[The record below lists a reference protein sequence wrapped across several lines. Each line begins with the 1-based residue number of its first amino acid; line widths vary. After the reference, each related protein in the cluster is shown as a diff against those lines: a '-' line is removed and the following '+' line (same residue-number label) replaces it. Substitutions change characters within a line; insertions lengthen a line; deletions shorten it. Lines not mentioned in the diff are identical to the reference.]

1 MSVKIDRLMAQGVVV
16 AQPDHSVHYVRR
28 QMKTL
33 DIHALPVADSHGTP
47 VGIVRSR
54 DLINVADPEMP
65 VERVME
71 ANPITV
77 DRHTDVS
84 AAAALMRRHRQRQ
97 VIVTDSGKI
106 VGIVSAFDFLELLEG
121 RHFVEKD
128 AQEFRTGI
136 FHIGDIPEPPA
147 ES

>member
-33 DIHALPVADSHGTP
+33 DIHAVPVADASGAP

-54 DLINVADPEMP
+54 DLINVTDPQTP
-65 VERVME
+65 VEQVME
-71 ANPITV
+71 KDPLTV
-77 DRHTDVS
+77 DRHFDVS

-97 VIVTDSGKI
+97 VIVTEHGKI
-106 VGIVSAFDFLELLEG
+106 AGIVSAFDFLELLEG
-121 RHFVEKD
+121 RRFEERE

-136 FHIGDIPEPPA
+136 FHIGELPEPPT
-147 ES
+147 ET